1 MTVRI
6 RQPARYRGAA
16 ADRFAGEFPLTAT
29 TPPVAISPIST
40 RARTKIVATVGPAC
54 RSVPMLIKLIRA
66 GVSVFRLNTAHG
78 NEQQRAE
85 NLAAIRDASE
95 QTGIP
100 VGVLVDLA
108 GPKIRLGELH
118 TDPTECIPGETFRFV
133 RSDKPKSA
141 DELTSTYSGLISE
154 LQPGDSVMLADGTV
168 SMVVISKTSD
178 EVRCKVIGGGLIR
191 SRQGINLPGAKLSVS
206 SLTEADM
213 ANAVWAAKN
222 DIDYVSLSFVRSP
235 VNVMLLRELLQAQGS
250 KAFVIA
256 KIEKP
261 EALLHLKEIVAAAD
275 GVMVARGD
283 LGVEIDVAEIAVAQ
297 KRIVRECQTQ
307 GKPVIVATQ
316 MLDSMHH
323 NRRPTRAEATDVA
336 NAILDGADA
345 CMLSGET
352 AIGDFPVEA
361 VETMNRIALATEP
374 LLAEQSRGHEHVQA
388 ADVHPITAAA
398 VRGSSVIVEQLGA
411 KLVVVATRGG
421 GTCRLRSKQRDF
433 VPTIGVS
440 DSLSVLR
447 RLTLFWGVTPL
458 AGAPVH
464 DGPALRAFIDDWG
477 RQQGL
482 LKKGDCVLFVTGTN
496 FYPMAQNLLVIHEVE

>member
-1 MTVRI
+1 M
-6 RQPARYRGAA
+6 
-16 ADRFAGEFPLTAT
+16 LT
-29 TPPVAISPIST
+29 
-40 RARTKIVATVGPAC
+40 
-54 RSVPMLIKLIRA
+54 KLIRA

-85 NLAAIRDASE
+85 ILADIRKASADI
-95 QTGIP
+95 GIE

-118 TDPTECIPGETFRFV
+118 TDPTNCEPGEIYRFV
-133 RSDKPKSA
+133 RGNKPQAA
-141 DELTSTYSGLISE
+141 DELTCTYSSLINE
-154 LQPGDSVMLADGTV
+154 LQAGDSVMLADGTV
-168 SMVVISKTSD
+168 SMVVVGKSND
-178 EVRCKVIGGGLIR
+178 EVRCKVVGGGIIR
-191 SRQGINLPGAKLSVS
+191 SRQGINLPGAKLSVA

-213 ANAVWAAKN
+213 ANALWAAKN
-222 DIDYVSLSFVRSP
+222 DIDFVSLSFVRSP
-235 VNVMLLRELLQAQGS
+235 VNVLLLKELLQSQGC
-250 KAFVIA
+250 KAWVIA

-297 KRIVRECQTQ
+297 KRIVRECQEQ

-352 AIGDFPVEA
+352 AIGEFPVEA
-361 VETMNRIALATEP
+361 VETMNRIAIATEP
-374 LLAEQSRGHEHVQA
+374 LLKEQAHRTQQVA
-388 ADVHPITAAA
+388 AHDVHPITAAA
-398 VRGSSVIVEQLGA
+398 VRGTAVIAEQLGA

-433 VPTIGVS
+433 VPTIGTS
-440 DSLSVLR
+440 DSIPVLR
-447 RLTLFWGVTPL
+447 LLTLFWGVTPL
-458 AGAPVH
+458 VGAPVN

-477 RQQGL
+477 RKQGL
-482 LKKGDCVLFVTGTN
+482 LLKGDCVVFVTGTN
-496 FYPMAQNLLVIHEVE
+496 FYPMAQNILVVHEVE

>member
-1 MTVRI
+1 MESLD
-6 RQPARYRGAA
+6 AA
-16 ADRFAGEFPLTAT
+16 ATDCASLAIVIFQEVAVAS
-29 TPPVAISPIST
+29 PVTSFNT

-54 RSVPMLIKLIRA
+54 NTVEKLGRLIKA

-78 NEQQRAE
+78 TEQSRTE
-85 NLAAIRDASE
+85 NLTAIRAASKE
-95 QTGIP
+95 VGIE

-118 TDPTECIPGETFRFV
+118 TDPTDCIPGETFRFV
-133 RSDKPKSA
+133 RGDKPA
-141 DELTSTYSGLISE
+141 AANELTCTYSSLVQE
-154 LQPGDSVMLADGTV
+154 LQVGDSVMLADGTV
-168 SMVVISKTSD
+168 SMAVIGKSND
-178 EVRCKVIGGGLIR
+178 EVRCKVVGGGLIR
-191 SRQGINLPGAKLSVS
+191 SRQGINLPGAKLSVA

-213 ANAVWAAKN
+213 TNVMWASKH
-222 DIDYVSLSFVRSP
+222 DIDFVSLSFVRSA
-235 VNVMLLRELLQAQGS
+235 VNVLLLKELLQAQGCR
-250 KAFVIA
+250 AMVIA

-297 KRIVRECQTQ
+297 KRIVRECQEQ

-352 AIGDFPVEA
+352 AIGEFPVEA

-374 LLAEQSRGHEHVQA
+374 LLKEAGYQLREVQA
-388 ADVHPITAAA
+388 KDVHPITAAA
-398 VRGSSVIVEQLGA
+398 VQGTAVIAEQLGA

-433 VPTIGVS
+433 VPTIGAS

-464 DGPALRAFIDDWG
+464 DGPALREFVDQWG
-477 RQQGL
+477 RSQGL
-482 LKKGDCVLFVTGTN
+482 LAPGDRVLFVTGTN
-496 FYPMAQNLLVIHEVE
+496 FYPLAQNLLVIHEVE